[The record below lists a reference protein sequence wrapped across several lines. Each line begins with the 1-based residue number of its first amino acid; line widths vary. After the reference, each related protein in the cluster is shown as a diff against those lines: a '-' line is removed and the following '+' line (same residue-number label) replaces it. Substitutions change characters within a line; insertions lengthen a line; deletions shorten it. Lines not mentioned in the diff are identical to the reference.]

1 MVEGHGVHRVANRHK
16 QLLLHR
22 TFQASSPNGR
32 FTEGAQSING
42 KQLYRIEAIGKNLFY
57 FFSNKGDA
65 ATTVVVHIHFGMSG
79 RFTTFSSTSNN
90 PPAVKPT
97 TRLVLQDDTHT
108 AHLSAMT
115 CEMGDLSQYTVWC
128 AKLGPDPL
136 REDADFERLWNACG
150 VPNCR
155 GGRASIGAVLMDQKR
170 IAGVGNIYRAE
181 ILFKA
186 KVHPEQ
192 PANTLGRELFERVW
206 FHCCDLMQRG
216 VAEGSILTLD
226 DAHQLL
232 HPTKRR
238 YVYNQSKCIVCQS
251 NLKSWA
257 IKNRTCYG
265 CLTCQPMLHRVALKE
280 GQKKQL
286 GAAQNVQV
294 FKSRCAPEVGEAV
307 GRKKNQRKRQ
317 RKEIKTVARPTIK
330 KGEKKRRSV
339 RSVRSGKQQ
348 RSAAAAAMDKI
359 LAGEGRNVEHVALVD
374 EAALAVI
381 DSAGQQR
388 RKKRK
393 VVKKRD
399 KKKTR

>member
-22 TFQASSPNGR
+22 TFKATSPNGR
-32 FTEGAQSING
+32 FTDGAQAIDG

-57 FFSNKGDA
+57 FFGNGDA

-97 TRLVLQDDTHT
+97 TRLVLQDGKHT

-115 CEMGDLSQYTVWC
+115 CEVGDLVQYTVWC

-136 REDADFERLWNACG
+136 RKDADFERLWNACG

-192 PANTLGRELFERVW
+192 PANTLGREVFERVW
-206 FHCCDLMQRG
+206 FHCVDLMQRG

-238 YVYNQSKCIVCQS
+238 YVYNQSKCIVCQ
-251 NLKSWA
+251 NNVKSWTM
-257 IKNRTCYG
+257 KNRTCYG
-265 CLTCQPMLHRVALKE
+265 CLTCQPMLHRIALKE
-280 GQKKQL
+280 GQKNDVK
-286 GAAQNVQV
+286 V
-294 FKSRCAPEVGEAV
+294 FKSVCAPELGEAI

-330 KGEKKRRSV
+330 KGEKRRSV
-339 RSVRSGKQQ
+339 RSVSSGKQQQ

-381 DSAGQQR
+381 HSAGQPR
-388 RKKRK
+388 RKKKK
-393 VVKKRD
+393 VVRKRG
-399 KKKTR
+399 KKTKTR